1 MKNKIIVLLSAILF
15 CMTLGLKDAMAAAAT
30 DVACKNPCINSF
42 EIQDGQVTSTDIA
55 DGAVTN
61 TRISEGAVTGTKIG
75 DGAVSNTKIQDGA
88 VTDAKI
94 TGPISSS
101 KIQKP
106 AKIAIVAQSGGDY
119 ADPVIAMNNLS
130 AWCGTPAAANPCLLK
145 IMPGVYNVGENS
157 VQMQSYVDI
166 EGSGENATKI
176 VGNPSSYNTG
186 IVNGASNAEI
196 RLLTVEHTGG
206 GFYAIAVYNENA
218 SPKMSNVT
226 ATASGGTSNYG
237 VSNYSSSPVMTN
249 VTATASGGM
258 NSISI
263 QNLNSSSPIMINITA
278 TASGGTSN
286 YGIANDSSSS
296 PTMNKVTSTASGG
309 TNSYGISNCS
319 SSSTM
324 TNVTATALG
333 GINNIGIFNHCGS
346 TIKIEHSVI
355 SGSSYTIYNEVAT
368 IMIGNT
374 RLDGGPIVNSG
385 GTIICA
391 GVYDE
396 NFTFYSNT
404 CP

>member
-237 VSNYSSSPVMTN
+237 
-249 VTATASGGM
+249 
-258 NSISI
+258 
-263 QNLNSSSPIMINITA
+263 
-278 TASGGTSN
+278 
-286 YGIANDSSSS
+286 IANDSSSS